1 LSAPKPTVALSNA
14 FSTSFKYPIVP
25 DVLTTNAS
33 PDISKLLR
41 SRIGA
46 GEFPSAVY
54 VVAENGDAVFADAQ
68 GDAVRAPETHAATR
82 ETIYDLA
89 SLTKPLVTGLLCA
102 RLVESG
108 QLTLDSSV
116 AQYLQEF
123 DRADKHHITV
133 RELLTHTS
141 GLPAWRP
148 LYLTADDRE
157 GALAAIA
164 NEKLVYKT
172 GKRVAYSDLGFIVLG
187 FLLQRLTGAPL
198 DQLTL
203 REIIDPLQ
211 LRRTLFNP
219 GPELRTDIAASETG
233 NGYELAMCEG
243 DLSAT
248 APESKRQAWRKQVIW
263 GEVHDGNAYFLGG
276 AAGHAGLFSTA
287 DETLRLA
294 NQFIA
299 GRSDLLAKAT
309 CALFRQNMTQG
320 LNESRSF
327 AWQRAATKDSTAGP
341 ALPPDAFGHN
351 GFTGTSCWI
360 DAERQRVFIL
370 LTNRTHDHPLPFA
383 NINATRRQFHTL
395 AVSALDNL

>member
-1 LSAPKPTVALSNA
+1 LPNGTTINPAPNVS
-14 FSTSFKYPIVP
+14 I
-25 DVLTTNAS
+25 
-33 PDISKLLR
+33 LLG
-41 SRIGA
+41 SRIAA
-46 GEFPSAVY
+46 GDFPSAVY
-54 VVAENGDAVFADAQ
+54 VVAENGKAIFADAQ
-68 GDAVRAPETHAATR
+68 GEAVREPETHSATLD
-82 ETIYDLA
+82 TIYDLA

-116 AQYLQEF
+116 AQYLPEF
-123 DRADKHHITV
+123 DRPDKQHISV
-133 RELLTHTS
+133 RELLAHTS

-148 LYLTADDRE
+148 LYLAARDQD

-187 FLLQRLTGAPL
+187 FLLQRLGGATF
-198 DQLTL
+198 DQLAQ
-203 REIIDPLQ
+203 RVIIDPLQ
-211 LRRTLFNP
+211 LRRTFFNP
-219 GPELRTDIAASETG
+219 ARELRTDIAASETG
-233 NGYELAMCEG
+233 NGYEIAMCEG
-243 DLSAT
+243 DFSTT
-248 APESKRQAWRKQVIW
+248 APESKRSAWRKQIIW
-263 GEVHDGNAYFLGG
+263 GEVHDVNAYFLGG

-287 DETLRLA
+287 NETLRLA
-294 NQFIA
+294 NQFI
-299 GRSDLLAKAT
+299 GGQSELLAKET
-309 CALFRQNMTQG
+309 CALFRQNMTKG
-320 LNESRSF
+320 LNEARSF
-327 AWQRAATKDSTAGP
+327 AWQLAGTKDSTAGP

-370 LTNRTHDHPLPFA
+370 LTNRTHDHSLPFA